1 MSRLPFRFRG
11 LRWRLTLSYV
21 AVTLVALLTLV
32 CVFVVVP
39 GIVTIVAPQRP
50 AALAQGLETLAPK
63 LAPHLGQP
71 VDRADL
77 AAALPANTQSILLT
91 EGITDNLR
99 RNLAIVPGTNA
110 TLLVLAPNG
119 AVLASLVP
127 SGVRAESVAGMLG
140 LPETHALLAAA
151 LGGTT
156 DPSKL
161 VASTSDGQTI
171 AVAAI
176 TDAHG
181 QVLGVLVLGADL
193 HALFNP
199 ILWTMLLSLLF
210 TLVPFTLLASVLGT
224 LFGLLTARGLTRRL
238 TGLTAVAESWG
249 RGDFTVTARDPSS
262 DELGQLARDLNRM
275 AEQVQS
281 LLQDRQQLAVV
292 EERNRLAR
300 DLHDS
305 VKQQIFATA
314 MQVAAARAVVRS
326 DPGAAEARLAEI
338 ERLVS
343 EAQHELTG
351 LIRELRP
358 AALGDKGL
366 VPALRELVAD
376 WSRATGIAAE

>member
-1 MSRLPFRFRG
+1 MRRLPLRFRG
-11 LRWRLTLSYV
+11 RRWRLTLSYA
-21 AVTLVALLTLV
+21 AVTLVALLALV

-140 LPETHALLAAA
+140 LPATHALLAAA

-275 AEQVQS
+275 AEQGQS
-281 LLQDRQQLAVV
+281 RLQHR
-292 EERNRLAR
+292 
-300 DLHDS
+300 
-305 VKQQIFATA
+305 
-314 MQVAAARAVVRS
+314 
-326 DPGAAEARLAEI
+326 
-338 ERLVS
+338 
-343 EAQHELTG
+343 
-351 LIRELRP
+351 
-358 AALGDKGL
+358 
-366 VPALRELVAD
+366 
-376 WSRATGIAAE
+376 